1 MNDMKAHLP
10 QRVSLVQNNATQ
22 LSSSATAAGAYGKE
36 QASAT
41 GKVEG
46 SKIESANISGKE
58 LPKNVENIADIS
70 NEQVKDAVS
79 KLNDYVQSTERTL
92 DFQMDE
98 DSGKTVIKV
107 YDTLSAELIRQIPN
121 ELALELAQNLNDDE
135 PSLLFSAQV

>member
-1 MNDMKAHLP
+1 MNDMKAHLTD
-10 QRVSLVQNNATQ
+10 RVSLVKNNAAQ
-22 LSSSATAAGAYGKE
+22 LSSSSAAGAYGKE

-41 GKVEG
+41 GK
-46 SKIESANISGKE
+46 IESSNISGKE
-58 LPKNVENIADIS
+58 LPQNVKTIADVS
-70 NEQVKDAVS
+70 KEQVKDAVS

-92 DFQMDE
+92 DFKMDE

>member
-1 MNDMKAHLP
+1 MNDLKLHLSE
-10 QRVSLVQNNATQ
+10 RGSL
-22 LSSSATAAGAYGKE
+22 TAAKAYGKE
-36 QASAT
+36 QQAGETES
-41 GKVEG
+41 GK
-46 SKIESANISGKE
+46 KIEDGKD
-58 LPKNVENIADIS
+58 LPLNVERIADVS
-70 NEQVKDAVS
+70 EEQVKEAVS
-79 KLNDYVQSTERTL
+79 KLNEYIQTTERTL

>member
-1 MNDMKAHLP
+1 MNDMKATMSD
-10 QRVSLVQNNATQ
+10 RVSLVQQNAKP
-22 LSSSATAAGAYGKE
+22 LSSSSAAGAYGKE
-36 QASAT
+36 QASAV

-46 SKIESANISGKE
+46 GKDLPLNVKAISAIS
-58 LPKNVENIADIS
+58 D
-70 NEQVKDAVS
+70 EQVKDAVS
-79 KLNDYVQSTERTL
+79 KLNEYVQSTERTL

-107 YDTLSAELIRQIPN
+107 FDKASSELIRQIPN

>member
-1 MNDMKAHLP
+1 MNDMKANLP
-10 QRVSLVQNNATQ
+10 QGVSLIKHNAAQ

-36 QASAT
+36 QASAKGT
-41 GKVEG
+41 VDSSKVEG
-46 SKIESANISGKE
+46 GKE
-58 LPKNVENIADIS
+58 LPQNVKPIADVS
-70 NEQVKDAVS
+70 EEQVKEAVS
-79 KLNDYVQSTERTL
+79 KLNEYVQSTERTL

-107 YDTLSAELIRQIPN
+107 FDKTSAELIRQIPN

>member
-1 MNDMKAHLP
+1 MNDMKAHLTD
-10 QRVSLVQNNATQ
+10 RVSLVKNNATQ
-22 LSSSATAAGAYGKE
+22 LSSSSAADAYGKE
-36 QASAT
+36 QVAAT
-41 GKVEG
+41 G
-46 SKIESANISGKE
+46 KIESADISGKE
-58 LPKNVENIADIS
+58 LPQNVKTIADVS
-70 NEQVKDAVS
+70 KEQVKDAVS

-92 DFQMDE
+92 DFKMDE

>member
-1 MNDMKAHLP
+1 MNDMKANMFD
-10 QRVSLVQNNATQ
+10 RVSLVQQNAKS
-22 LSSSATAAGAYGKE
+22 LSSSSAAGAYGKE
-36 QASAT
+36 QASAVSKLEDN
-41 GKVEG
+41 KVE
-46 SKIESANISGKE
+46 SGKE
-58 LPKNVENIADIS
+58 LPQNVKAIAEVS
-70 NEQVKDAVS
+70 KEKVKDAVS

-92 DFQMDE
+92 DFKMDE

>member
-1 MNDMKAHLP
+1 MNDMKATMSD
-10 QRVSLVQNNATQ
+10 RMSLVQQNTKP
-22 LSSSATAAGAYGKE
+22 LSSSSAAGAYGKE
-36 QASAT
+36 QASVV
-41 GKVEG
+41 GNIEGNKVD
-46 SKIESANISGKE
+46 SAVISGKE
-58 LPKNVENIADIS
+58 LPQNVKPIAEASD
-70 NEQVKDAVS
+70 EQVKDAVS

-92 DFQMDE
+92 DFKMDE

>member
-1 MNDMKAHLP
+1 MNDMKATMSD
-10 QRVSLVQNNATQ
+10 RVSLVQQNAKP
-22 LSSSATAAGAYGKE
+22 LSSSSAAGAYGKE
-36 QASAT
+36 QASAV

-46 SKIESANISGKE
+46 GKDLPLNVKAIST
-58 LPKNVENIADIS
+58 IS
-70 NEQVKDAVS
+70 DEQVKDAVS
-79 KLNDYVQSTERTL
+79 KLNEYVQSTERTL

-107 YDTLSAELIRQIPN
+107 FDKASSELIRQIPN

>member
-1 MNDMKAHLP
+1 MNDMKATMSD
-10 QRVSLVQNNATQ
+10 RISLVQQNAKP
-22 LSSSATAAGAYGKE
+22 LSSSSAAGAYGKE
-36 QASAT
+36 QASAVSS
-41 GKVEG
+41 VEG
-46 SKIESANISGKE
+46 SKVEGMGISGKE
-58 LPKNVENIADIS
+58 LPQNVKPIAEAS
-70 NEQVKDAVS
+70 EEQVKDAVS

-121 ELALELAQNLNDDE
+121 ELALELAQNLNDEE